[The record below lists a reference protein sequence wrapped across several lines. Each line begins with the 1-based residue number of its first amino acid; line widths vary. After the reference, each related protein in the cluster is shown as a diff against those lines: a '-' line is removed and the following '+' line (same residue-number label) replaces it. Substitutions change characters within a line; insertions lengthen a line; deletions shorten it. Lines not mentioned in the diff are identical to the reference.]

1 MHTGK
6 SKTLIFILSL
16 LPVGL
21 VISQM
26 SGTVVSSW
34 AEDLI
39 RSVHISGSAATLKE
53 HHVSGA
59 DSDWYDSANLTSAW
73 DEVSALEVHLSG
85 TSSSPTGAVDAHI
98 SGTHSEVKISAGPLQ
113 SRLPEPNHVPRAEGI
128 PEARI
133 FDSETGKNAAHL
145 SGSETG
151 LEKGGDH
158 LSGTVTPALLN
169 IQKPVETIKVSI
181 SEEKN
186 FPIQTPKATIAPS
199 QLETDV
205 SESIGAIHISGA
217 SIGTTVLEVAHLS
230 GAVTQTITAPIEKLP
245 ASKKVIPGPPKL
257 KSKPTLPRSPKKELK
272 IRTVEEVLAS
282 IPSWEKLNAQISGSS
297 TLGDEILGAPLS
309 GASAAADGILRA
321 HVSGSKTQ
329 LDFLSKETDSKDSYK
344 HRQKMRE
351 GSKSKRSHRPDLKNA
366 PPGYSHKKSEGSKSK
381 RYGHGKASHGK
392 PYGTHKGYVS
402 HKGGH
407 KYSGAH
413 KAISHM
419 KDPFQHVMKFKR
431 MLSLTDEQLRKIRA
445 LQFDYKKIRIMSKAD
460 HEIAHMEMDR
470 IVHSGG
476 IDESGIRGVANRI
489 SNIKSKKIHAVAKA
503 KIGLLKV
510 LTDEQRQ
517 RVAQMYLHH
526 SP

>member
-85 TSSSPTGAVDAHI
+85 TSISPTGAVDAHI

-133 FDSETGKNAAHL
+133 SDSETGKNAAHL

-186 FPIQTPKATIAPS
+186 FPIQTPKATIAPP

-205 SESIGAIHISGA
+205 SESIGALHISGA

-230 GAVTQTITAPIEKLP
+230 GVVTQTITAPIEKLP
-245 ASKKVIPGPPKL
+245 ASKQVIPGPPKL

-282 IPSWEKLNAQISGSS
+282 IPSLEKLNAQISGSS
-297 TLGDEILGAPLS
+297 TLGDEILGAHLS
-309 GASAAADGILRA
+309 GASAAADDILGA

-329 LDFLSKETDSKDSYK
+329 LDFLSKETDSKGSYK
-344 HRQKMRE
+344 HGQKMRE
-351 GSKSKRSHRPDLKNA
+351 GSKSK
-366 PPGYSHKKSEGSKSK
+366 G
-381 RYGHGKASHGK
+381 YGHGKASHGK

-489 SNIKSKKIHAVAKA
+489 SNIKSKKIHAVAEA

-517 RVAQMYLHH
+517 RIAQMYLHH